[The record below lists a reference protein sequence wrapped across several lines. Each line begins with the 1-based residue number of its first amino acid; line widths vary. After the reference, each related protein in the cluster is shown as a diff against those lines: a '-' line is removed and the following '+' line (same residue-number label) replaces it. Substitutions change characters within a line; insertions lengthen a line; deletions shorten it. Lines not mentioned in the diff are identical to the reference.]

1 MKDAIHVVPTT
12 YDDEGFPVWST
23 PLTPSEN
30 TKRALVLAAPD
41 QVIPVIF
48 VPGIMGSNLKLVNGV
63 QAAELAAGAPAWRP
77 DNAGLGGAMM
87 SAAARQRLL
96 NPKNTTIDTRITIGK
111 DHWVNPPANM
121 SLKAAEARGWGSVFW
136 KSYGDFLTHL
146 DSVLNA
152 PCFYDPNIDKVLIN
166 GAFQELVSTG
176 IPVRG
181 QSNLKLERTELEHMS
196 EYWFPVHAVGYN
208 WLQSNEDAGKYLASE
223 IRRIKA
229 LYQKKFKRPEACQ
242 KVVVITHSMGGLV
255 TRAAVHPNMGGAA
268 DDVWGVIHGVMPALG
283 AAAAYKRM
291 RTGFEKDDVP
301 SFDIGRRIVASATQA
316 FVGNNGRDVTA
327 VLGHAPGGLQLLPNT
342 AYLPEGWLK
351 ITGVESQPY
360 TVPMNSN
367 PYNSIY
373 REQNKWWR
381 LINPDWLDPAM
392 LFVKDKAKTAWDSFD
407 TALTQAENFHAK
419 LGHQY
424 HPNTYSFYGNDGAHH
439 PSYAT
444 VTWEKAS
451 NMYQGDISP
460 LFNWHSTD
468 VKLMKE
474 GLAYNKAEDDRGH
487 TGAHLGTSTSQA
499 INFSMTEPV
508 EAGDGTVPSISGA
521 APHQFASS
529 CVRVQLS
536 LTGIDHQG
544 AYSTS
549 NGTVMDFVAYSV
561 CKIAKD
567 AP

>member
-30 TKRALVLAAPD
+30 TKRALVLATPD

-48 VPGIMGSNLKLVNGV
+48 VPGIMGSNLKLVNEV
-63 QAAELAAGAPAWRP
+63 QEDKRAAGSIAWRP
-77 DNAGLGGAMM
+77 DSAGLGDAWAGADT
-87 SAAARQRLL
+87 RQRIL
-96 NPKNTTIDTRITIGK
+96 NPKNTTVDTRITVGK
-111 DHWVNPPANM
+111 DHWVTPPPNM

-136 KSYGDFLTHL
+136 KSYGEMLAHL

-166 GAFQELVSTG
+166 GAFQGLLDTG
-176 IPVRG
+176 IPVPG

-196 EYWFPVHAVGYN
+196 EYWFPVHAIGYN

-229 LYQKKFKRPEACQ
+229 LYQKKLKRPEACQ
-242 KVVVITHSMGGLV
+242 KVIVITHSMGGLV
-255 TRAAVHPNMGGAA
+255 TRAAVHPDMGGAVS
-268 DDVWGVIHGVMPALG
+268 DVWGVVHGVMPALG

-301 SFDIGRRIVASATQA
+301 SFDIGRRIVASASQA
-316 FVGNNGRDVTA
+316 VVGNNGRDVTA
-327 VLGHAPGGLQLLPNT
+327 VLGHAPGGLQLLPNKV
-342 AYLPEGWLK
+342 YLPEGWLRV
-351 ITGVESQPY
+351 TGVESQPY
-360 TVPMNSN
+360 IVPMNGN
-367 PYNSIY
+367 PYVSIY

-381 LINPDWLDPAM
+381 LVNPDWLDPAGM
-392 LFVKDKAKTAWDSFD
+392 FKGDKRASAWSSFD
-407 TALTQAENFHAK
+407 AALSKAETFHEK
-419 LGHQY
+419 LAHHY
-424 HPNTYSFYGNDGAHH
+424 HPNTYSFYGADVKRH
-439 PSYAT
+439 PSYGT

-474 GLAYNKAEDDRGH
+474 GLAYSRAEDDQGH

-499 INFSMTEPV
+499 INFSMTKPV
-508 EAGDGTVPSISGA
+508 EAGDGTVPEISGA
-521 APHQFASS
+521 APHRFASN
-529 CVRVQLS
+529 CVRTQLPLS
-536 LTGIDHQG
+536 GIDHQG

-549 NGTVMDFVAYSV
+549 NSAVMDFVAYCV
-561 CKIAKD
+561 CKIVKD